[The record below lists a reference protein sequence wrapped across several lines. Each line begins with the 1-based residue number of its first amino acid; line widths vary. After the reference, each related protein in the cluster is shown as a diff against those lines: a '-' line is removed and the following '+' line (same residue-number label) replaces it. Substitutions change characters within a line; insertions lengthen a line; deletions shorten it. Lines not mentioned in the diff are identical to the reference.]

1 MTVFGVRWRL
11 YRDAEPRR
19 GWREAL
25 ILFAIFAVAL
35 YSGVE
40 WARSTDNGSVF
51 WTANGVLAAGLLLLP
66 RRLGWLFAAAC
77 IGLNATLNVFSGLP
91 PVFNFAFTS
100 LNLFVAFGAAALV
113 RTFCG
118 AALDLG
124 RLRRFLPF
132 VGLMAGL
139 CLVEGFTG
147 ATITRAFGA
156 LDFVTITLRWAACD
170 ATGLILGL
178 PATLMAMRRVNPLYA
193 GPAGRMERWAILALI
208 GAGSLAAFSTTAFPG
223 FLLIFPVLAFAA
235 FRLGAAWSFPGV
247 WLAAQA
253 ATYQSLHDRGPL
265 TLFEGEPPF
274 TGLGL
279 LQLTVAAFILT
290 SAFATSALGERLR
303 SEHRLRRKE
312 ASAAAS
318 RARVEQMAHTRERF
332 LAVVSHEIRT
342 PLNGVLGFAG
352 ALARREDL
360 HPEARRQIERIG
372 RSTDELM
379 LVVDDILDFSRI
391 ETDRLELEPISAR
404 VPDAIRTAVSR
415 AASSARIKGLSFE
428 VVAPADAGFSRVDAR
443 RLGQAVAKLADN
455 AVKFTEQGGV
465 EIRIERA
472 DQGEADAWTIR
483 VLDTGPGVP
492 AARRGE
498 LFQPF
503 SQLDASIS
511 RQHAGTGLGLAIT
524 RSLVER
530 MDGAVDY
537 APRAE
542 GGSEFRVTVA
552 LPRAGAPLPEA
563 APALPEAAEA
573 EDRAPRVLIVDDH
586 PVNREVARLILSAV
600 GCEIME
606 AEGGAEAVE
615 AARTTAFD
623 VILMD
628 VRMPGMDGIQ
638 ATRAIRA
645 LPCPTASAV
654 PILAVTA
661 DVMREDIDRC
671 RASGMNGHVPKPLD
685 QSRLIAAVQTAL
697 CGGGAF
703 PVAVAA

>member
-11 YRDAEPRR
+11 YRDAEPKR

-25 ILFAIFAVAL
+25 ILFAMFAVTL
-35 YSGVE
+35 YAGVE
-40 WARSTDNGSVF
+40 WSRAANGSVF
-51 WTANGVLAAGLLLLP
+51 WTANGVMAAGLLLLP

-77 IGLNATLNVFSGLP
+77 IGLNAALNVFSGLP
-91 PVFNFAFTS
+91 PVFNLAFTG
-100 LNLFVAFGAAALV
+100 LNLFVCFGAAVLV
-113 RTFCG
+113 RTFGG
-118 AALDLG
+118 AAMDLG

-132 VGLMAGL
+132 VAMMGAL
-139 CLVEGFTG
+139 CLIEGLVG
-147 ATITRAFGA
+147 AVITRAFGT
-156 LDFVTITLRWAACD
+156 LDFLTIILRWAACD

-193 GPAGRMERWAILALI
+193 GPAGPIERWAILALI
-208 GAGSLAAFSTTAFPG
+208 GGGAFAAFSVTAFPV
-223 FLLIFPVLAFAA
+223 FLLIFPALAFAA
-235 FRLGAAWSFPGV
+235 FRLGAAWAFPGV

-279 LQLTVAAFILT
+279 LQMTVIAFVFT
-290 SAFATSALGERLR
+290 SAFSTSALAERMR

-312 ASAAAS
+312 ASAAAA
-318 RARVEQMAHTRERF
+318 RARVEQMACTRERF

-360 HPEARRQIERIG
+360 HPEARRQIEMIG

-391 ETDRLELEPISAR
+391 ETDRLELEPVSAS
-404 VPDAIRTAVSR
+404 VTDAIHAAVSR
-415 AASSARIKGLSFE
+415 AANAARIKGLSFE
-428 VVAPADAGFSRVDAR
+428 ITTPDDAGFHRVDAR

-455 AVKFTEQGGV
+455 AVKFTNQGGV
-465 EIRIERA
+465 EIRIDRA
-472 DQGEADAWTIR
+472 TGGQADAWTIR
-483 VLDTGPGVP
+483 VLDSGPGVP
-492 AARRGE
+492 AGRRGE

-511 RQHAGTGLGLAIT
+511 RQHAGTGLGLAIA

-530 MDGAVDY
+530 MDGALDY
-537 APRAE
+537 APRPE
-542 GGSEFRVTVA
+542 GGSEFRVTVT
-552 LPRAGAPLPEA
+552 LPRDEAPAPEA
-563 APALPEAAEA
+563 APALADPVEAAE
-573 EDRAPRVLIVDDH
+573 RAPRVLIVDDH

-615 AARTTAFD
+615 AARQTPFD

-645 LPCPTASAV
+645 LPCPVASAV

-661 DVMREDIDRC
+661 DVMREDVDRC
-671 RASGMNGHVPKPLD
+671 RSAGMNGHVPKPLD

-697 CGGGAF
+697 CGGEAF
-703 PVAVAA
+703 PVAQAA